1 MLIPK
6 VYPVLSD
13 AIEQGVEHG
22 LDLLVYE
29 DGPIENRES
38 LAKMIKK
45 GVMYQFME
53 RFEIKET
60 DQVH

>member
-22 LDLLVYE
+22 LDLALE
-29 DGPIENRES
+29 DGPITNRES
-38 LAKMIKK
+38 LAEMIKK

-53 RFEIKET
+53 RFDIKET